1 MGVGGVD
8 AAIASQF
15 ACWRV
20 RRGRDLRRWRNSRF
34 DRMDPREFTVQTT
47 LNAADW
53 QAFVQAY
60 AARMRAS
67 ISRWRL
73 AAQVALIVAIGLA
86 LAALLRLA
94 TGVFDVASFVVGVVL
109 IAVTLLLTTR
119 MYRVR
124 GAPDERGAIL
134 GRCRFEFTVAGLKV
148 ERDWST
154 GLTQWGGVKDVTLSS
169 TLLLIW
175 IDRFTGYFVPLRDLP
190 AGLTAAEAA
199 ARLRS
204 FVADADSA
212 SPPTMVAP
220 PPAVPSAAPA
230 APAASAAQQD
240 GWIAAFGALTVAS
253 WLAAN
258 RWSAGAD
265 PSWFGIGVAGMAWYA
280 LAALALSWLVS
291 CSTLPRLPFRSV
303 LLIVVAA
310 LPALLILHLAIGRW
324 APPPLARWSDAGL
337 LAVALLYL
345 AHRLG
350 RLGVRP
356 VLPAVIATTLFAL
369 AFSWATST
377 SYVTAGL
384 WYPSDSE
391 ADYDNSET
399 YERGD
404 RLMFEQ
410 PSRIDAAL
418 GAVAAR
424 EPGKPNVFFVGF
436 AGYGEQRVF
445 AEEIALSAKV
455 VAQRYGSGPRTLTL
469 VNDRRNLQQGPFATA
484 VGLERALQGI
494 AAKMDLQQDVLFL
507 VLSSH
512 GSEEAS
518 LSVSNGG
525 LPLEQLT
532 GEVLKSALDD
542 AGIRWR
548 IIVISACH
556 SGSFVDA
563 LRGDQTIVLT
573 AAASDRTSFGCSD
586 DRDLTYFGEA
596 FFRDALPRAANLRA
610 AFDTAKQAIAVRE
623 RKEGVSV
630 SEPQSYFGAVL
641 DRYWA
646 QFEPPVTPAE
656 SHAR

>member
-1 MGVGGVD
+1 
-8 AAIASQF
+8 
-15 ACWRV
+15 
-20 RRGRDLRRWRNSRF
+20 
-34 DRMDPREFTVQTT
+34 MDPREFTVQTT
-47 LNAADW
+47 LTAADW

-60 AARMRAS
+60 ATRMRAS

-73 AAQVALIVAIGLA
+73 AVQVALIVAIGLA

-94 TGVFDVASFVVGVVL
+94 TGKFDVASFAVGVVL

-119 MYRVR
+119 MYRTR
-124 GAPDERGAIL
+124 GAPDERGGIL
-134 GRCRFEFTVAGLKV
+134 GRCRFEFTVAGLRV

-154 GLTQWGGVKDVTLSS
+154 GLTQWGGVKDITLSS

-190 AGLTAAEAA
+190 DGLTPAEAA
-199 ARLRS
+199 AQVRS
-204 FVADADSA
+204 FVAEAGSA
-212 SPPTMVAP
+212 SAPTIVAAP
-220 PPAVPSAAPA
+220 PIAPSAAPA
-230 APAASAAQQD
+230 APAAQQD
-240 GWIAAFGALTVAS
+240 GWIAALGALTVAI

-258 RWSAGAD
+258 RWSAGVD
-265 PSWFGIGVAGMAWYA
+265 PSWFGIGIAGIAWYA

-291 CSTLPRLPFRSV
+291 RSTLPRVSFRSA

-310 LPALLILHLAIGRW
+310 LPVLLVLHLAIGRW

-337 LAVALLYL
+337 LAIALLYL
-345 AHRLG
+345 ARRLG

-356 VLPAVIATTLFAL
+356 VLPAVVATTLFAL

-399 YERGD
+399 YQRGD
-404 RLMFEQ
+404 RLLFEQ

-469 VNDRRNLQQGPFATA
+469 VNDRRNLQQRPFATA
-484 VGLERALQGI
+484 VGLERTLQGI

-525 LPLEQLT
+525 LPLQQLT

-548 IIVISACH
+548 VIVISACH
-556 SGSFVDA
+556 SGSFVDD
-563 LRGDQTIVLT
+563 LRNDQTIVLT

-596 FFRDALPRAANLRA
+596 FFRDALPRATNLRA
-610 AFDTAKQAIAVRE
+610 AFDAAKHAITVRE

-630 SEPQSYFGAVL
+630 SDPQAYFGAAL

-646 QFEPPVTPAE
+646 QFEPPVAPAE
-656 SHAR
+656 SRVR